1 MLAGIFQLLIAL
13 LKDGAMPV
21 GKTVGR
27 GDIAERAVETDLVV
41 VVDEGT
47 GDSFGVFE
55 AQGCLWADGLLLE
68 GTMEALDFAV
78 ALRIMRRAKHMG
90 GLEVTDEGFE
100 VFCHELG
107 AVVGDDSRAESRIGL
122 MRFLKDDFRIGLL
135 HRRADV
141 PGENGP

>member
-27 GDIAERAVETDLVV
+27 GDITERTVEADLVV

-55 AQGCLWADGLLLE
+55 AQRGLWADGLLLE
-68 GTMEALDFAV
+68 GAMEAFYLAV
-78 ALRIMRRAKHMG
+78 ALRIMGRAKY
-90 GLEVTDEGFE
+90 V
-100 VFCHELG
+100 
-107 AVVGDDSRAESRIGL
+107 
-122 MRFLKDDFRIGLL
+122 
-135 HRRADV
+135 
-141 PGENGP
+141 